1 MKAVT
6 ILAFYIL
13 IVNIFASA
21 VTVIDKNAA
30 KKHRRRVRERDLM
43 LISAVGG
50 SVGMFITMKVIH
62 HKTKHPKFMIGIPV
76 MIVLQ
81 LILIVVLKYF
91 SVI

>member
-13 IVNIFASA
+13 IVNILASA

-81 LILIVVLKYF
+81 LILIAALKYF

>member
-6 ILAFYIL
+6 ILALYIL
-13 IVNIFASA
+13 IVNILASA

-81 LILIVVLKYF
+81 LILIAALKYF

>member
-13 IVNIFASA
+13 IVNILASA

>member
-13 IVNIFASA
+13 IVNILASA

-81 LILIVVLKYF
+81 LILIAVLKYF